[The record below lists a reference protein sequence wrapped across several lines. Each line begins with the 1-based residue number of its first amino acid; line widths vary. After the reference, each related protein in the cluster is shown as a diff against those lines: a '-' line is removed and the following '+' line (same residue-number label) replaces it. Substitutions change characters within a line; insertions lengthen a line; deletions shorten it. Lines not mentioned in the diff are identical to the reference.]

1 MGKLRKIVW
10 AILGLIGLGLLLFSF
25 RPEPVPVELGA
36 SSRGEMQVVVSQDGK
51 TRVRDRFVLY
61 APANGVISRVELQ
74 EGDRIEVGQVC
85 ATIQPLASALL
96 DERSQAEAQAR
107 LEAARALVE
116 RASALAAEAEAA
128 TAFADTELQRMELQ
142 AKGGVISDEALAAAR
157 FESRRRELELESAR
171 LAVTAARYE
180 EAALAVYLEP
190 PSSEALKVVE
200 LRSPVAGCVLLRHRE
215 SAGPIQLGTPI
226 LEVGDPDGIEIV
238 VDFLSQDAVRVA
250 PGDPVW
256 IRRWGGQDV
265 AALAGTV
272 QRVEP
277 SGFTHISAL
286 GVEEQRVNVII
297 DPAST
302 EVDGWNRIGDGYR
315 VDVDVIVWAGQDV
328 LRVPSGAVFRRE
340 QQWSVFLVE
349 EGVARIAP
357 VEIGAR
363 SDDWVQILTGLEADV
378 PLIVY
383 PPEELTDGGKVVA
396 LGEKEG

>member
-1 MGKLRKIVW
+1 
-10 AILGLIGLGLLLFSF
+10 
-25 RPEPVPVELGA
+25 
-36 SSRGEMQVVVSQDGK
+36 
-51 TRVRDRFVLY
+51 
-61 APANGVISRVELQ
+61 
-74 EGDRIEVGQVC
+74 
-85 ATIQPLASALL
+85 
-96 DERSQAEAQAR
+96 
-107 LEAARALVE
+107 
-116 RASALAAEAEAA
+116 
-128 TAFADTELQRMELQ
+128 MELQ
-142 AKGGVISDEALAAAR
+142 AKGGVISDEALAAAW

-171 LAVTAARYE
+171 LAVTAARYGGPPHWR
-180 EAALAVYLEP
+180 LIFEP

-340 QQWSVFLVE
+340 QQWSVFLVG
-349 EGVARIAP
+349 EGVARMAP
-357 VEIGAR
+357 VEIGA
-363 SDDWVQILTGLEADV
+363 
-378 PLIVY
+378 
-383 PPEELTDGGKVVA
+383 
-396 LGEKEG
+396 

>member
-1 MGKLRKIVW
+1 MGKLRKMVW

-85 ATIQPLASALL
+85 ATIQPLAPALL

-128 TAFADTELQRMELQ
+128 TAYADTELERMELQ

-157 FESRRRELELESAR
+157 FESRRRELELESAG

-180 EAALAVYLEP
+180 EAALAAYLEP

-200 LRSPVAGCVLLRHRE
+200 LRSPVAGCVLRRHRE

-226 LEVGDPDGIEIV
+226 LEVGDPNGIEIV

-250 PGDPVW
+250 RGDPVW

-265 AALAGTV
+265 SALEGTV

-302 EVDGWNRIGDGYR
+302 EVEGWNRIGDGYR
-315 VDVDVIVWAGQDV
+315 VDVDVIVWADQDV

-363 SDDWVQILTGLEADV
+363 SDDWVEILTGLEADV